1 MPQGRGREKRKLSSI
16 DLNFKIGEQRAKR
29 GFIVASIERYIAKVQ
44 YASLNTSLSG
54 CLSGKNHRERI
65 ERKNTQAPNGKT
77 EIVLLLVNARNNY
90 DIRRQAFDHV

>member
-1 MPQGRGREKRKLSSI
+1 MNKELKGDSSLHLLK
-16 DLNFKIGEQRAKR
+16 DTLQKCSTLA
-29 GFIVASIERYIAKVQ
+29 
-44 YASLNTSLSG
+44 LNTSLSG
-54 CLSGKNHRERI
+54 CLSGENHRERI